1 MVEKKTIKSKSKLSK
16 SGNKRKSKIGNKQTG
31 GNENDV
37 KNYTFTFVSQK
48 KEVLEKRLTLK
59 DKDGNVLSIE
69 QLDLNLKP
77 IFELL
82 ETGILSTFLAFSIS
96 ENQSGGGMD
105 EEIKAGKKFF
115 LEDISSQTNDIIDL
129 LNDITEKQLSVTFK
143 LKNKDKIDFEYDK
156 FSNLIEIVFGLR
168 YSHLYKNENEDITK
182 IVDDLQTEN
191 KVLSDYIKNEISEL
205 SEINDSD
212 FFILLRFVFGYF
224 AIVNMPELLRE
235 LLNLNVNEL
244 ISIFDNGE
252 INNIQ
257 GQGGGGVM
265 DGIIKSYKAHVE
277 SKIKDERLDFSETNA
292 YEERN
297 NQIHILET
305 FKYLYNFLIY
315 DDTTFDIFPRK
326 QMKRIHIFFRQ
337 EYESLR
343 QHFLFYLCA
352 FSRKRYDMLI
362 NFFEQRKLRI
372 NYFNL
377 PSIGSFNKN
386 MKQIKESFNKEIE
399 RRKNIKTE
407 AEFSGN
413 NNEYVEHC
421 YNKFFGEGEP
431 NEIKQLL
438 GIYSLFY
445 QNSITNINVVNIFN
459 NISRLKPNV
468 EQFLAFS
475 QEEHDDNIKLDSFL
489 FYKRNDSES
498 DNSIYLAIKTSYNES
513 SDNTENTNYESKSY
527 NFKIDDLGN
536 VKDFLGNFDD
546 VFKFGIINTDKRKLF
561 YLQIHEMVNYYRQ
574 FKCLTWFTIKASS
587 YIFFGVASGA
597 TTAAE
602 VSSSSTASASSY
614 GSSGHHLRGVGGLGL
629 LGYLGLA
636 QFSGPEV
643 KRSTAIMDQS
653 EYQEYSS
660 KKSKNIFFTSND
672 VKNSLYVFDQYI
684 FTTPKLDFYPITTK
698 INNYRYNLYKEI
710 TTFDYTFCSGNAECR
725 KLHEI
730 NKNDKWYY
738 ELGRFVRSALPVLL
752 NKATDTPCIIFSK
765 TRINYLKEE
774 SKKFQGFLDSHYYDS
789 NKDNIQQ
796 RLGALPPIPKKDS
809 TRNKPFATKPR
820 AAADF

>member
-1 MVEKKTIKSKSKLSK
+1 
-16 SGNKRKSKIGNKQTG
+16 
-31 GNENDV
+31 
-37 KNYTFTFVSQK
+37 
-48 KEVLEKRLTLK
+48 
-59 DKDGNVLSIE
+59 
-69 QLDLNLKP
+69 
-77 IFELL
+77 
-82 ETGILSTFLAFSIS
+82 
-96 ENQSGGGMD
+96 
-105 EEIKAGKKFF
+105 
-115 LEDISSQTNDIIDL
+115 
-129 LNDITEKQLSVTFK
+129 
-143 LKNKDKIDFEYDK
+143 
-156 FSNLIEIVFGLR
+156 
-168 YSHLYKNENEDITK
+168 
-182 IVDDLQTEN
+182 
-191 KVLSDYIKNEISEL
+191 
-205 SEINDSD
+205 
-212 FFILLRFVFGYF
+212 
-224 AIVNMPELLRE
+224 MPELIRE
-235 LLNLNVNEL
+235 CLNVNLNEL
-244 ISIFDNGE
+244 NSIFKNGE

-265 DGIIKSYKAHVE
+265 DRIIKSYKAHVE
-277 SKIKDERLDFSETNA
+277 SKIKDELLDFSETNG

-377 PSIGSFNKN
+377 PSIGPFNKN

-407 AEFSGN
+407 AEFRGN

-431 NEIKQLL
+431 NEIKESL

-445 QNSITNINVVNIFN
+445 QNSISNINVVNIFN
-459 NISRLKPNV
+459 NISLLKPNV

-475 QEEHDDNIKLDSFL
+475 QKEHDDDIKLDSFL

-513 SDNTENTNYESKSY
+513 SDNTEYTNYESKSY
-527 NFKIDDLGN
+527 NFKINDLGN

-602 VSSSSTASASSY
+602 VSSSSGS
-614 GSSGHHLRGVGGLGL
+614 GSSGYHLRGVGYYGF

-643 KRSTAIMDQS
+643 KRSTDIMDQS

-698 INNYRYNLYKEI
+698 INNYKYNLYKEI

-730 NKNDKWYY
+730 NKNDKWYNDF
-738 ELGRFVRSALPVLL
+738 GKFFRSALPVLL

-774 SKKFQGFLDSHYYDS
+774 SKKFQGFLDSYYYDS
-789 NKDNIQQ
+789 SYDNIQQ

-809 TRNKPFATKPR
+809 TRNKPFATKTR
-820 AAADF
+820 AAGDFFTALGGIGF